1 MKRRQITAALCLM
14 AGVMGIQM
22 GVQPRDAQA
31 KSLVAA
37 LSDPLIEINLGF
49 SGANLLLFG
58 TAEEGDVVVVVQ
70 GPPEDIVV
78 RRKGR
83 VSGIWINRRSVTFN
97 GVPGYYAVS
106 ATNSLAAIA
115 ALEVLEEHAIGANH
129 LVFETAEGLTPV
141 EMTAF
146 HDALVRNMERDGL
159 YHAEKGTVGVIGDT
173 LFRTRIEFPAGAP
186 AGTYTVDVHLFRD
199 GELVESQTTPL
210 FVAKSGIERAVF
222 ELANE
227 QPAVYGIMAIMIAVA
242 GGWFAAAA
250 FRRT

>member
-1 MKRRQITAALCLM
+1 MKRRPIIATLCLI
-14 AGVMGIQM
+14 AGIMGIQL
-22 GVQPRDAQA
+22 GEPRAAHA

-49 SGANLLLFG
+49 SGTDLLLFG

-70 GPPEDIVV
+70 GPLEEVVV

-83 VSGIWINRRSVTFN
+83 AGGIWINRKSVTFS

-115 ALEVLEEHAIGANH
+115 SPEVLAEHAIGARH
-129 LVFETAEGLTPV
+129 LVFETAEDLTPG

-146 HDALVRNMERDGL
+146 HNAVVRNMEREGL
-159 YHAEKGTVGVIGDT
+159 YHAEKGTIGVIGDT

-199 GELVESQTTPL
+199 GELVEFQTTPL
-210 FVAKSGIERAVF
+210 FVAKSGVERAVF

-227 QPAVYGIMAIMIAVA
+227 QPAVYGIIAIIIAVA
-242 GGWFAAAA
+242 GGWFAAAV

>member
-1 MKRRQITAALCLM
+1 MKRRRITATLCLIV
-14 AGVMGIQM
+14 GVMGIQM
-22 GVQPRDAQA
+22 SVQPRDAHA

-83 VSGIWINRRSVTFN
+83 VGGIWINRKSVTFS

-115 ALEVLEEHAIGANH
+115 APEVLAEHAIGADH
-129 LVFETAEGLTPV
+129 LVFTTADGLTPG

-199 GELVESQTTPL
+199 GELIESQTTPL

-227 QPAVYGIMAIMIAVA
+227 QPALYGIIAIIMAVA
-242 GGWFAAAA
+242 GGWFAAAV